1 MPEIPLIDLAPFRL
15 GGDGDR
21 RRTARAFGAAFE
33 EVGFATIAG
42 HGVPDALTGRAHAA
56 AAEFFARPPAEKM
69 AAAIPERI
77 KVRGYM
83 PFGIESVA
91 RTHEGET
98 PPDLCEALVFSAM
111 HLDPDSV
118 PPGTVSAVTGNI
130 VPACPAD
137 LFPDYRAY
145 FLAMRALSGL
155 LFRLAALSL
164 DLPEDY
170 LGPYV
175 DRRRGKLRTV
185 HYPDQP
191 MAPLPGQ
198 LRYGAHTDFGS
209 LTILRQDEAPGGL
222 QAQFKTGEWVDVR
235 PMAGTFVVNAGDLM
249 ARWTNDRWRS
259 GVHRVVNPPRD
270 ARGSTRRVSLV
281 FFSEVNDDAII
292 ECLPTCHG
300 AANPAKYPPI
310 SAEAHRLRKIDISMP
325 PEMAVP
331 S

>member
-1 MPEIPLIDLAPFRL
+1 MPDIPFIDIAPFRL
-15 GGDGDR
+15 GTHDDR
-21 RRTARAFGAAFE
+21 RRTAQAFGAAFE
-33 EVGFATIAG
+33 DVGFAIVAG
-42 HGVPDALTGRAHAA
+42 HGVPEALGARAHAA
-56 AAEFFARPPAEKM
+56 AVEFFALPTADKM

-111 HLDPDSV
+111 HLDPESAL
-118 PPGTVSAVTGNI
+118 PGGVSAATGNI
-130 VPACPAD
+130 VPARPAD
-137 LFPDYRAY
+137 LFGAYRAY
-145 FLAMRALSGL
+145 FLAMRELSGL

-164 DLPEDY
+164 DLPEGHF
-170 LGPYV
+170 GPYV

-185 HYPDQP
+185 HYPEQAV
-191 MAPLPGQ
+191 APLPGQ

-209 LTILRQDEAPGGL
+209 LTILRQDDAPGGL
-222 QAQFKTGEWVDVR
+222 QAQFKTGEWADVK
-235 PMAGTFVVNAGDLM
+235 PIPGTFVVNAGDLM

-281 FFSEVNDDAII
+281 FFSEVNEDAII
-292 ECLPTCHG
+292 ECLPTCRG
-300 AANPAKYPPI
+300 VANPAKYLPI

>member
-1 MPEIPLIDLAPFRL
+1 MPEIPLIDIAPFRL
-15 GGDGDR
+15 GRDDDR
-21 RRTARAFGAAFE
+21 QRTARAFGAAFE
-33 EVGFATIAG
+33 QVGFAAIAG
-42 HGVPDALTGRAHAA
+42 HGVADALAARAHAA
-56 AAEFFARPPAEKM
+56 AAEFFALPTADKM

-91 RTHEGET
+91 RTYAGET

-111 HLDPDSV
+111 HLDPDGA
-118 PPGTVSAVTGNI
+118 PPGVSAATGNI
-130 VPACPAD
+130 VPARPAD
-137 LFPDYRAY
+137 LFAAYRAY
-145 FLAMRALSGL
+145 FLAMRELSGL
-155 LFRLAALSL
+155 LFRLAALAL
-164 DLPEDY
+164 DLPEGHF
-170 LGPYV
+170 GPHV

-185 HYPDQP
+185 HYPEQP
-191 MAPLPGQ
+191 VAPLPGQ

-209 LTILRQDEAPGGL
+209 LTILRQDDAPGGL

-235 PMAGTFVVNAGDLM
+235 PTPGTFVVNAGDLM

-259 GVHRVVNPPRD
+259 GVHRVINPPRD
-270 ARGSTRRVSLV
+270 AHGSTRRVSLV
-281 FFSEVNDDAII
+281 FFSEVNEDAMI
-292 ECLPTCHG
+292 ECLPTCHS

>member
-1 MPEIPLIDLAPFRL
+1 MAEIPLIDIAPFRL
-15 GGDGDR
+15 GGDEDR
-21 RRTARAFGAAFE
+21 LRAARAFGAAFE

-42 HGVPDALTGRAHAA
+42 HGVPDALGVRAHAA
-56 AAEFFARPPAEKM
+56 AAEFFALPAAEKM

-91 RTHEGET
+91 RTHDGET

-111 HLDPDSV
+111 HLDSERA
-118 PPGTVSAVTGNI
+118 PPGAVSAATGNV
-130 VPACPAD
+130 VPARPPD
-137 LFPDYRAY
+137 LFAAYRAY
-145 FLAMRALSGL
+145 FLAMRDLSGL

-164 DLPEDY
+164 DLPEGHF
-170 LGPYV
+170 GPCV

-185 HYPDQP
+185 HYPEQP
-191 MAPLPGQ
+191 VAPLPGQ

-209 LTILRQDEAPGGL
+209 LTILRQDDAPGGL
-222 QAQFKTGEWVDVR
+222 QAQLKTGEWIDVK
-235 PMAGTFVVNAGDLM
+235 PTPGTLVVNAGDLM

-270 ARGSTRRVSLV
+270 ADGSTRRVSLV
-281 FFSEVNDDAII
+281 FFSEVNEDAII
-292 ECLPTCHG
+292 GCLPTCHS